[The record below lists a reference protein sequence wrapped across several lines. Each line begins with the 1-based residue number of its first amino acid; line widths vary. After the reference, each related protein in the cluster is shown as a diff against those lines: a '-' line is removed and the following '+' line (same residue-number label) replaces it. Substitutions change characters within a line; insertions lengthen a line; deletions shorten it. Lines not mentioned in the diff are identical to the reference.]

1 MIDYAL
7 FFVAGAI
14 VFVVLLIVMVFRM
27 SWRIA

>member
-14 VFVVLLIVMVFRM
+14 VIVVLLTVIVFRM
-27 SWRIA
+27 SLLIA